1 MLSLIVSDGDANL
14 PQHLLTGLAD
24 RLSQSTNGGRTIE
37 VGDCDEIFAVKVAFR
52 FQATAGHQG
61 VGDADGGG
69 CLELHLDVIIIVLL
83 QERIVNDV
91 EEVPPMILPI
101 CPGQL
106 SGHVDDLLGKIVS
119 RCSIAA
125 LQHGGYRSFMLFL
138 QLPQPGGAGMLTGS
152 GVRNVEHIAQPGTV
166 AGIVHQG
173 NALGPAPHIPPH
185 LVIPKVVLGTG
196 GGVRPLGI
204 DHHLILERVLV
215 KACCRGKKTRPLL
228 PAIGEFGCY
237 LFGHLRIHFRLGW
250 HGFRSSFPVS

>member
-14 PQHLLTGLAD
+14 PQHLLAGLAD
-24 RLSQSTNGGRTIE
+24 RLSQGTNGGRSVE

-52 FQATAGHQG
+52 FQSTAGHQG
-61 VGDADGGG
+61 VGDADGSGG
-69 CLELHLDVIIIVLL
+69 LELHLDVIIIVLL
-83 QERIVNDV
+83 QERTVNDV

-101 CPGQL
+101 FPGQL
-106 SGHVDDLLGKIVS
+106 SGHVDNLLGQIVS

-125 LQHGGYRSFMLFL
+125 LQHGGDRSFVLFL

-152 GVRNVEHIAQPGTV
+152 SVRNVEHIAQPGTV

-173 NALGPAPHIPPH
+173 NALGPTPHIPPH

-196 GGVRPLGI
+196 GSVRPLGI

-215 KACCRGKKTRPLL
+215 KTGSRGKKSRPLL
-228 PAIGEFGCY
+228 PAIGEFGCN
-237 LFGHLRIHFRLGW
+237 LIRHLRIHFRFGR
-250 HGFRSSFPVS
+250 HGFQSSFPVS